1 MAAAIIDSLEAVVG
15 SDHVLRS
22 RASLVSYAVDAT
34 VGYRGEPLA
43 AVFPGTADETARVL
57 QLARKTGITVV
68 GRGAGTSLSAG
79 AVPPKGSIVVS
90 LSRLRSGPY
99 IDRIDRTVRAGAGV
113 TTLEVQS
120 AAKAA
125 GLFYPPDPSSQ
136 DVTTIGGN
144 AATNA
149 GGPHAL
155 KYGVTRHYVTA
166 LEVAYCSGSTA
177 LYGRGTPGE
186 MMVDL
191 MIGSE
196 GTLGLVTEMQARL
209 IQAPEG
215 FRTVTATFDSALTA
229 AQATVDLLDTGVV
242 PGKLEFM
249 DDVSIRAVQAARDRG
264 LPTDIGALLL
274 IELHG
279 DRKSLLRDG
288 AVALESLGNSGAE
301 NVREAVSQ
309 AEQRR
314 AWEARGAITSS
325 LARLKPGKIGEDICV
340 PRTNLPYAV
349 DRIKKLSQERGVLI
363 ALFGHIGDGDAAPQ
377 RHLRA
382 FQRVGNRRRAGYAC
396 RAGPDR
402 RRFRRR
408 TFGRAWPGPRQT
420 RFRALRLGLGHD
432 SGDAPSQARVRPRR
446 RAQSRHHVAR
456 GTGAKRRLAGA
467 GLAGRNHP
475 DSEPHTPDGL

>member
-1 MAAAIIDSLEAVVG
+1 MAAEVIDRLEAVVG
-15 SDHVLRS
+15 QDHVLRS

-43 AVFPGTADETARVL
+43 AVFPGTANETARVL
-57 QLARKTGITVV
+57 RLARETGITVV

-99 IDRIDRTVRAGAGV
+99 VDREALTVSAGAGS

-136 DVTTIGGN
+136 DVTTVGGN

-155 KYGVTRHYVTA
+155 KYGVTRDYITG
-166 LEVAYCSGSTA
+166 LEVADCSGSVA
-177 LYGRGTPGE
+177 RYSRGTPGE

-196 GTLGLVTEMQARL
+196 GTLGLVTEVKARL
-209 IQAPEG
+209 IPAPEG
-215 FRTVTATFDSALTA
+215 FRTVTATFDSAQAA
-229 AQATVDLLDTGVV
+229 AQATVDLLDTGVI

-264 LPTDIGALLL
+264 LSLGIGALLL

-279 DRKSLLRDG
+279 DRESLLRDG
-288 AVALESLGNSGAE
+288 AVTQESLKEVRRRGRAGRRFRSRAAAGMGSSG
-301 NVREAVSQ
+301 
-309 AEQRR
+309 
-314 AWEARGAITSS
+314 GHHI
-325 LARLKPGKIGEDICV
+325 LARPAKAWKDW
-340 PRTNLPYAV
+340 R
-349 DRIKKLSQERGVLI
+349 
-363 ALFGHIGDGDAAPQ
+363 

-382 FQRVGNRRRAGYAC
+382 SHQPALC
-396 RAGPDR
+396 RGPDKEALSGTRGSDPAVRTHR
-402 RRFRRR
+402 R
-408 TFGRAWPGPRQT
+408 W
-420 RFRALRLGLGHD
+420 
-432 SGDAPSQARVRPRR
+432 DAASQC
-446 RAQSRHHVAR
+446 H
-456 GTGAKRRLAGA
+456 L
-467 GLAGRNHP
+467 
-475 DSEPHTPDGL
+475 

>member
-1 MAAAIIDSLEAVVG
+1 MAVEIIDRLEAVVG
-15 SDHVLRS
+15 AAHVLRS

-43 AVFPGTADETARVL
+43 AVFPGTAEETASVL
-57 QLARKTGITVV
+57 QLAREIGVTVV

-79 AVPPKGSIVVS
+79 AVPPKGSIVIS
-90 LSRLRSGPY
+90 LSRLRRGPY
-99 IDRIDRTVRAGAGV
+99 IDREDLTVRAGAGV

-136 DVTTIGGN
+136 DVTTMGGN

-155 KYGVTRHYVTA
+155 KYGVTRQYITS
-166 LEVAYCSGSTA
+166 LEVADFSGSVVT
-177 LYGRGTPGE
+177 YNRGTAGE

-196 GTLGLVTEMQARL
+196 GTLGLVTEVHARL
-209 IQAPEG
+209 VPAPEG
-215 FRTVTATFDSALTA
+215 YRTVTATFDSAQTA
-229 AQATVDLLDTGVV
+229 AHATVDLLDTGVI

-264 LPTDIGALLL
+264 LSLEIGALLL

-279 DRKSLLRDG
+279 DRESLSRDG
-288 AVALESLGNSGAE
+288 AVTLESLRNSGAE
-301 NVREAVSQ
+301 NVRDAVSEG
-309 AEQRR
+309 EQRR

-340 PRTNLPYAV
+340 PRTNLPQAV
-349 DRIKKLSQERGVLI
+349 DRIKKLASERDVLI
-363 ALFGHIGDGDAAPQ
+363 ALFGHIGDGTLHPNVIYEPSSKSETAAA
-377 RHLRA
+377 RDVLGELARIGIDSGGVLSGEH
-382 FQRVGNRRRAGYAC
+382 G
-396 RAGPDR
+396 
-402 RRFRRR
+402 
-408 TFGRAWPGPRQT
+408 
-420 RFRALRLGLGHD
+420 LGLVKRD
-432 SGDAPSQARVRPRR
+432 FVPYAWDWDTI
-446 RAQSRHHVAR
+446 RAM
-456 GTGAKRRLAGA
+456 RRLKREFDPAGVLNP
-467 GLAGRNHP
+467 GIMWPDESERNS
-475 DSEPHTPDGL
+475 DLWDRG